1 MTYVMTVSPDFSP
14 AQIAEWYI
22 FNTWLQKQMD
32 LHIHLELFDSF
43 EAQRKAIAEDKI
55 DLIFANPFDA
65 SMLVREKGFIAIAKP
80 NDKAD
85 EAVIA
90 VAAEETAVNDVTD
103 LIPGIQIA
111 KTDDPDVNMIGM
123 IMLEPADLNAENTT
137 SVVMDSYAI
146 VARQVVTGKAE
157 VGFFLSEAFDNFS
170 DLVKGQLKVLV
181 RSQISVISHA
191 FMVSPRAQEHIKA
204 LQATLLAM
212 ADDPK
217 TKDVL
222 AGLGFSG
229 FQKQSYEDTEFMI
242 DLMDTLV
249 D

>member
-22 FNTWLQKQMD
+22 FNTWLQKKLD

-43 EAQRKAIAEDKI
+43 DAQRKAIAEDKI

-85 EAVIA
+85 EAIIA
-90 VAAEETAVNDVTD
+90 VAADSGAEDVTD
-103 LIPGIQIA
+103 LEPGIKIA

-123 IMLEPADLNAENTT
+123 IMLEPADLNAENT
-137 SVVMDSYAI
+137 SSMVLDSYAI
-146 VARQVVTGKAE
+146 AARQVVTGKAD
-157 VGFFLSEAFDNFS
+157 VGFFLAEAYDSFSE
-170 DLVKGQLKVLV
+170 LVKSQLSILV

-191 FMVSPRAQEHIKA
+191 FMVSPRAQEHVKVLQDA
-204 LQATLLAM
+204 LLSM

-217 TKDVL
+217 TRDVL
-222 AGLGFSG
+222 AGMGFSG

>member
-22 FNTWLQKQMD
+22 FNTWLQKRLD

-43 EAQRKAIAEDKI
+43 DDQRKAIAEDKI

-65 SMLVREKGFIAIAKP
+65 SMLVRDKGFIAIAKP

-90 VAAEETAVNDVTD
+90 VSAESGAEDVTD
-103 LIPGIQIA
+103 LGADIKIA

-137 SVVMDSYAI
+137 SMVMDSYAI
-146 VARQVVTGKAE
+146 VARQVMTGKAD
-157 VGFFLSEAFDNFS
+157 VGFFLSEAYDNFS
-170 DLVKGQLKVLV
+170 ELVKSQLKILV

-191 FMVSPRAQEHIKA
+191 FMVSPRAQEHVKA
-204 LQATLLAM
+204 LQAALLAM

-222 AGLGFSG
+222 AGMGFSG